1 MILTAAYARVNEDM
15 DMDLKKLAATLIPD
29 KALPAPEEYESVY
42 PQRELEKGAEVTRLA
57 PSPTGFIHL
66 GNLYSALADERAAHT
81 SGGIFY
87 LRIEDTDEKRKVDG
101 AVESVIRSLKY
112 FGIKFD
118 EGAEI
123 DSPLNNYGP
132 YYQRQRAEIYR
143 SFAKRLIEEGLA
155 YPCFCTAEELDA
167 VREKQTENKQT
178 TGYYGA
184 YAKCRS
190 LSEEEIYNN
199 LKAGKPFVIRLKSQ
213 GSIENKFTFRD
224 AIKGDITVTENDQD
238 VVILKSDGIPT
249 YHFAHAI
256 DDHFMRTTLVI
267 RGEEWLSSLPVHLE
281 LHKVLGFKP
290 PRYAHTCSLMK
301 MDGETKRKLSKRK
314 DPELSLDYYRK
325 AGYFPLAV
333 VKYLMTVLNSNFEE
347 WSLKNPDGDYR
358 DFKFKIDKMGKSG
371 ALFDLEKLCDVSKTE
386 IAKLSAEECFDFLKG
401 WVDEFG
407 TDGDKKHFE
416 DKEYIIKILN
426 LIMGVGGKKRRKDI
440 ERAEQGVRLM
450 DYFFDDTFAH
460 TDKFR
465 KYGGEKDYSTV
476 KSMLEGFAAVYDPV
490 DDNSVWFSKLKA
502 VAGAAGFA
510 SEMSEWKANP
520 QNYKGS
526 VSDAAEI
533 LRIAITGKANSPDLC
548 TIMGILGRERCL
560 ERLDADMCIMKNLA
574 QAKNSDI

>member
-1 MILTAAYARVNEDM
+1 M
-15 DMDLKKLAATLIPD
+15 
-29 KALPAPEEYESVY
+29 
-42 PQRELEKGAEVTRLA
+42 
-57 PSPTGFIHL
+57 
-66 GNLYSALADERAAHT
+66 
-81 SGGIFY
+81 
-87 LRIEDTDEKRKVDG
+87 
-101 AVESVIRSLKY
+101 
-112 FGIKFD
+112 
-118 EGAEI
+118 
-123 DSPLNNYGP
+123 
-132 YYQRQRAEIYR
+132 
-143 SFAKRLIEEGLA
+143 A

-184 YAKCRS
+184 YAKCRN
-190 LSEEEIYNN
+190 LSEEQIYKN
-199 LKAGKPFVIRLKSQ
+199 LDEKKPFVIRLKSQ

-267 RGEEWLSSLPVHLE
+267 RGEEWLSSLPIHLE

-325 AGYFPLAV
+325 AGYYPLAV

-347 WSLKNPDGDYR
+347 WSLKNPDADYR

-386 IAKLSAEECFDFLKG
+386 ISKLSAEECYGFLNS
-401 WVDEFG
+401 WVEEFG
-407 TDGDKKHFE
+407 TDTDKARFK
-416 DKEYIIKILN
+416 DKEYLVKILN
-426 LIMGVGGKKRRKDI
+426 LIMGTGGKKRRKDI
-440 ERAEQGVRLM
+440 ERAEQGVRLIE
-450 DYFFDDTFAH
+450 YFFDDLCNH
-460 TDKFR
+460 YDKFR
-465 KYGGEKDYSTV
+465 FDDKTV
-476 KSMLEGFAAVYDPV
+476 TAVLEGFAKVYDPA
-490 DDNSVWFSKLKA
+490 DDNSAWFAKLKA
-502 VAGAAGFA
+502 VASNAGFA
-510 SEMSEWKANP
+510 AEMSEWKAHP
-520 QNYKGS
+520 ENYKGS

-548 TIMGILGRERCL
+548 TIMGILGKERCL
-560 ERLDADMCIMKNLA
+560 KRLNSENCISLNKA
-574 QAKNSDI
+574 QTE